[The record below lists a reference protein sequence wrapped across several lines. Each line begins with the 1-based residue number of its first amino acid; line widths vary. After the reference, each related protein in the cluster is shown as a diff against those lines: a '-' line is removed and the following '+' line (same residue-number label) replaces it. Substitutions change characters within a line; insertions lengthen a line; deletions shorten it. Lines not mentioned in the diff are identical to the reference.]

1 MKHAAAYIAILI
13 LGLFCPLVAQAQ
25 SQYDKKGE
33 LGKSGLA
40 MVVKNGKVGFVDK
53 DDKMVIPLIY
63 DYESGRWY
71 NDNYVSTWDN
81 QALVRVKRN
90 GKYGMIDREGKEVIP
105 VKYDKITQ
113 PELYKLADVVRVKL
127 NGKYGYVNGYNQTVV
142 PIKYDILE
150 EKFYNGHPAYAKL
163 NGKYGFVDKNNNVV
177 VPFKYDTTG
186 GFPYHGNLASVS
198 INGKYGYVDLKGN
211 VAIPL
216 QYSFADNFNG
226 GLAAVVKNGKVGFI
240 DESGSVV
247 IPFQYDVEWSFD
259 GRERHLFATDFSFQ
273 TYAIV
278 SKGGRWGAIDRTG
291 KVIVP
296 FEYTDNG
303 SSSAYYFDLKK
314 DGKTYYFDAL
324 GNYYPTQ
331 KDRNEQS
338 TEKMAQQ
345 GFARAQYDLGYQY
358 YYGKNGR
365 QKDYTE
371 AFNWFSKSAAGGYE
385 RGQYYLGWQYQHGQG
400 TTKNME
406 EAKKWYRASAA
417 QGYKA
422 AKEQLAKIEGGEVK
436 KYPPTLKLLSGNPT
450 TNSYNLKVG
459 VNSDSKIESVAVVV
473 NGAASRGVVPVSNDG
488 YDMTINQMITLKD
501 GTNEVDVTA
510 TNAAGSVSAG
520 YVLTLASQKLP
531 VIVWSLPSHSDTSSP
546 SLTVNAKVKSDTK
559 IVSSTVKVNGQSRGI
574 SAVVNDGAD
583 FSITRDVTLQEGQ
596 NTITVEVANAAGTT
610 SESRTV
616 NYVVKRENPT
626 PTPKPTPQPT
636 PVVAQKRLALVI
648 GNANYKSGK
657 LPPLSNSINDAR
669 DIADKLRQFGFT
681 VVEKE
686 DLNQV
691 DFNRAIADFGRQAS
705 AFDVALFYYA
715 GHALESDGV
724 NYLAPVD
731 AQLKEK
737 VDMEVECI
745 RADNI
750 LNRLVTAECN
760 TNIIVLD
767 ACREKFRGSGTR
779 GLARMEAPNT
789 YFMFSTS
796 PGKEAMDGSDRNSP
810 FTKAFLASLDADASQ
825 PLELFAKQVARRTMK
840 NTNNAQQPWVEGS
853 ILSDFYFKQ
862 K

>member
-1 MKHAAAYIAILI
+1 MKHAAYIAIFI

-33 LGKSGLA
+33 LGESGLA

-53 DDKMVIPLIY
+53 DDKVVIPLIY

-71 NDNYVSTWDN
+71 NDNYVSKWDN
-81 QALVRVKRN
+81 QPLIRVKRN
-90 GKYGMIDREGKEVIP
+90 GKYGMINREGTEVVP
-105 VKYDKITQ
+105 VMYDKITQ
-113 PELYKLADVVRVKL
+113 PELYKLENVVRVKL

-142 PIKYDILE
+142 PIKYDALE
-150 EKFYNGHPAYAKL
+150 EEFYNGHPAYAKL
-163 NGKYGFVDKNNNVV
+163 NGKYGFIDQNNNVV
-177 VPFKYDTTG
+177 APFKYDTTR
-186 GFPYHGNLASVS
+186 GFGFHSTLAPVS
-198 INGKYGYVDLKGN
+198 INGKYGYIDLIGN

-216 QYSFADNFNG
+216 QYSFADNFDN

-247 IPFQYDVEWSFD
+247 LPFQYDVRWTDD
-259 GRERHLFATDFSFQ
+259 GNGKHLSSDYY
-273 TYAIV
+273 YAPYIPV
-278 SKGGRWGAIDRTG
+278 SKGGLWGTVDKTG
-291 KVIVP
+291 KTLIP
-296 FEYTDNG
+296 CQYDGWSMRST
-303 SSSAYYFDLKK
+303 YYINMTKGDKN
-314 DGKTYYFDAL
+314 YYFDAL
-324 GNYYPTQ
+324 GNLYPTK

-338 TEKMAQQ
+338 TEKLAEQ
-345 GFARAQYDLGYQY
+345 GFPRAQYDLGYQY
-358 YYGKNGR
+358 YYGKDGR

-385 RGQYYLGWQYQHGQG
+385 RGQYYLGWQYQYGQG
-400 TTKNME
+400 TAKNIE

-417 QGYKA
+417 QGFIPAQK
-422 AKEQLAKIEGGEVK
+422 QLAKLEGGEVK
-436 KYPPTLKLLSGNPT
+436 KYPPTLKLLSGDPT
-450 TNSYNLKVG
+450 TSSYNLKVG
-459 VNSDSKIESVAVVV
+459 VKSDSKIESVAVVV
-473 NGAASRGVVPVSNDG
+473 NGVASRGVVPVSNDG
-488 YDMTINQMITLKD
+488 YDMTINQTITLRD
-501 GTNEVDVTA
+501 GTNNIDVTA
-510 TNAAGSVSAG
+510 ANASGSVTAE
-520 YVLTLASQKLP
+520 YVLTLASQNLP
-531 VIVWSLPSHSDTSSP
+531 VIVWSLPSNSDVTSSA
-546 SLTVNAKVKSDTK
+546 LTVNAKVKSDTK
-559 IVSSTVKVNGQSRGI
+559 IVSSTVKVNGRSRGI

-616 NYVVKRENPT
+616 NYVVKRDNPT
-626 PTPKPTPQPT
+626 PEPKPTPQPT
-636 PVVAQKRLALVI
+636 PVTTQKRLALVI
-648 GNANYKSGK
+648 GNANYKSAK
-657 LPPLSNSINDAR
+657 LPVLSNSVNDAR
-669 DIADKLRQFGFT
+669 DIAAKLRQFGFT

-715 GHALESDGV
+715 GHALESDGM

-750 LNRLVTAECN
+750 LSRLVAAECN

-767 ACREKFRGSGTR
+767 ACREKFRGAGTR

-810 FTKAFLASLDADASQ
+810 FTKAFLSTLDADASQ

-853 ILSDFYFKQ
+853 LLGDFYFKQ